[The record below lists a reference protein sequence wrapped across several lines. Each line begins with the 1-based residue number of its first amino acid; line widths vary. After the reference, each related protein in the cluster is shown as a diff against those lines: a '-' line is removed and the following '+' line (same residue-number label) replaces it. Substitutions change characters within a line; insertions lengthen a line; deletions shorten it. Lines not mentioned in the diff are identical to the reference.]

1 MYKNILVPTD
11 LTDKN
16 EPAIREALSMA
27 FQSGGQ
33 LHLLHVLEKLGGETD
48 GELEAFYQKLASQAD
63 ETLTRWQQHFK
74 SEFPGVPIEKLIAV
88 GKRAPEIIH
97 YCREVKIDLIVMAA
111 RIIKPEQ
118 QSFGTLSHQVA
129 LFAPVSV
136 LMVR

>member
-16 EPAIREALSMA
+16 EPAIREALSIA
-27 FQSGGQ
+27 IRSGGQ
-33 LHLLHVLEKLGGETD
+33 LHLLHVLEKLGGEID

-63 ETLTRWQQHFK
+63 ETLTRWQQHFQ
-74 SEFPGVPIEKLIAV
+74 SEFPGVPIEKVIAV
-88 GKRAPEIIH
+88 GKRVPEIIH
-97 YCREVKIDLIVMAA
+97 CCEEEKIDLIVMAA
-111 RIIKPEQ
+111 RTIRPEQ
-118 QSFGTLSHQVA
+118 KSFGTLSHQVA

>member
-16 EPAIREALSMA
+16 APAIRQALA
-27 FQSGGQ
+27 IADQSGGQ
-33 LHLLHVLEKLGGETD
+33 LYLLHVLERLGGETD

-63 ETLTRWQQHFK
+63 EILSGWQQRFQ
-74 SEFPGVPIEKLIAV
+74 SEFPGVPIEKVIAV

-97 YCREVKIDLIVMAA
+97 CGEANIDLIVMAA
-111 RIIKPEQ
+111 RTIKPEQ
-118 QSFGTLSHQVA
+118 KSFGTLSHQVA

>member
-11 LTDKN
+11 LTDKS
-16 EPAIREALSMA
+16 EPAIREALSIA
-27 FQSGGQ
+27 IRSGGQ
-33 LHLLHVLEKLGGETD
+33 LRLLHVLEKLGGEID

-63 ETLTRWQQHFK
+63 ETLTHWQQHFQ
-74 SEFPGVPIEKLIAV
+74 SEFPGVPIEKVIAV

-97 YCREVKIDLIVMAA
+97 CCEEEKIDLIVMAA
-111 RIIKPEQ
+111 RTVKPEQ
-118 QSFGTLSHQVA
+118 KSFGTLSHQVA

>member
-11 LTDKN
+11 LTDKS
-16 EPAIREALSMA
+16 ERAIREALTLA
-27 FQSGGQ
+27 ARSGGR

-48 GELEAFYQKLASQAD
+48 GELEAFYQKLAGQAD
-63 ETLTRWQQHFK
+63 ETLVRWQRRFQ
-74 SEFPGVPIEKLIAV
+74 SEFPDVPIEKVIAV
-88 GKRAPEIIH
+88 GKRASEIIH
-97 YCREVKIDLIVMAA
+97 CCEEEKIDLIVMAA
-111 RIIKPEQ
+111 RTVRPEQ